1 MSEFYID
8 NTDLFRDCFLGRC
21 SFIENE
27 GEVFYNLK
35 VILRK
40 KDGNEDKMKF
50 FGVHDEKVM
59 YHTVVDSRDK
69 FEKELEY
76 AKYLLR
82 LEPKARVYVD
92 TNLKSV
98 KKSLM
103 ELGKQ
108 YNGLVSDYL
117 NGNMQMSF
125 SKRIFKSSKSVVSV
139 PDSNYSRNTNFILYD
154 IDGVKE
160 DKCIESIVEYI
171 NMSNTNS
178 YAFSYKTLNGFHI
191 LVNPVVAGEF
201 KQKYRKSIEDYIEE
215 YLSLHNQGSID
226 FTVEEKKDVMLL
238 LLANGK

>member
-8 NTDLFRDCFLGRC
+8 NTDLFRDNFLDRY
-21 SFIENE
+21 SFKTNE

-50 FGVHDEKVM
+50 FGAHDEKVM

-82 LEPKARVYVD
+82 LEPKARVYAD

-98 KKSLM
+98 KKSLV

-117 NGNMQMSF
+117 NGNMQKSF
-125 SKRIFKSSKSVVSV
+125 SKRIFKSSKSAVSV

-154 IDGVKE
+154 IDGVKDE
-160 DKCIESIVEYI
+160 KIVDALIDYFSIA
-171 NMSNTNS
+171 SNHG
-178 YAFSYKTLNGFHI
+178 YAFRYKTLNGFHI

-201 KQKYRKSIEDYIEE
+201 KHKFGKSLLDYIKDGVSVKSGNE
-215 YLSLHNQGSID
+215 D
-226 FTVEEKKDVMLL
+226 FTVEEKKDVMML

>member
-1 MSEFYID
+1 MSEFKID
-8 NTDLFRDCFLGRC
+8 NTELFRDNFLDRYY
-21 SFIENE
+21 FRNNE
-27 GEVFYNLK
+27 GEVYYNLK

-50 FGVHDEKVM
+50 FGAHDEKVM
-59 YHTVVDSRDK
+59 YHTVIDSKDK

-76 AKYLLR
+76 TKYLLR

-98 KKSLM
+98 KKSLV

-117 NGNMQMSF
+117 NGNMQMGF
-125 SKRIFKSSKSVVSV
+125 SKRIFKSSKSATSV
-139 PDSNYSRNTNFILYD
+139 PDSNYSREANFLLYD
-154 IDGVKE
+154 VDGVMDEKIIDVLI
-160 DKCIESIVEYI
+160 DKFNLASD
-171 NMSNTNS
+171 NG
-178 YAFSYKTLNGFHI
+178 YAFRYKTLNGLHI

-201 KQKYRKSIEDYIEE
+201 KHKFGKSLLDFIKENVREGIETD
-215 YLSLHNQGSID
+215 D
-226 FTVEEKKDVMLL
+226 FSVEEKKDVMML